1 MRCPKCRTPTRVT
14 ETRDPYRTRTC
25 PECGATFNTIE
36 RAVLHQ
42 HGTARTLAAQ
52 LAKKEQTPCTR

>member
-1 MRCPKCRTPTRVT
+1 MRCPNCQTPTRVI
-14 ETRDPYRTRTC
+14 ETRQPYRTRTC
-25 PECGATFNTIE
+25 PECGTTFNTIE